1 VWLVAAQIGAGGRL
15 MTALEHNDEDQMK
28 AAMKSLVE
36 KEDRSFKRLVVRLSA
51 IVVRS
56 VSQTRQ

>member
-1 VWLVAAQIGAGGRL
+1 

-56 VSQTRQ
+56 VSPTRQ

>member
-1 VWLVAAQIGAGGRL
+1 
-15 MTALEHNDEDQMK
+15 MTALEHNDEDRMK

-36 KEDRSFKRLVVRLSA
+36 KEDRSFKRLVARLSA

>member
-1 VWLVAAQIGAGGRL
+1 VWFVAAHFGPEGRL
-15 MTALEHNDEDQMK
+15 MTALEHNDEDRMK

-36 KEDRSFKRLVVRLSA
+36 KEDRSFKRLVARLSA
-51 IVVRS
+51 IVARS